1 MLYHPAPPYNPVMP
15 NKDIDKWFIEILKE
29 NESKIFN
36 LIFWHVGDFEEAK
49 DLTQD
54 VFLKV
59 YKNLKKFR
67 GESSVNT
74 WVYRIALNHVNSY
87 LRKSS
92 SRRKTVS
99 LNGMEDSKGLTM
111 NSEYPEFKPEYRILR
126 QKIKELPVEYREV
139 IVLFYFDGKTYEEI
153 AETIGSPI
161 GTVKS
166 RLNRARRILKQALEG
181 LI

>member
-1 MLYHPAPPYNPVMP
+1 MSL
-15 NKDIDKWFIEILKE
+15 KDLDKWFVEILKE
-29 NESKIFN
+29 NESRIFN
-36 LIFWHVGDFEEAK
+36 LIFWQVGDYEEAK

-59 YKNLKKFR
+59 YKNLKRFR
-67 GESSVNT
+67 GESSVST

-87 LRKSS
+87 LRRSS

-99 LNGMEDSKGLTM
+99 LNSFESDDVRGM
-111 NSEYPEFKPEYRILR
+111 NSDLPEFKPEYRILR
-126 QKIKELPVEYREV
+126 EKIKELAPEYREV
-139 IVLFYFDGKTYEEI
+139 IILFYFDGKSYEEI
-153 AETIGSPI
+153 SETIGCPI

-166 RLNRARRILKQALEG
+166 RLNRARNMLKHALEG

>member
-1 MLYHPAPPYNPVMP
+1 MP
-15 NKDIDKWFIEILKE
+15 QKDLDKWFVEILKE
-29 NESKIFN
+29 NESRIFN
-36 LIFWHVGDFEEAK
+36 LIFWHVGDYEVTK

-74 WVYRIALNHVNSY
+74 WVYRIALNHINSY

-99 LNGMEDSKGLTM
+99 LNNFESDRNLVM
-111 NSEYPEFKPEYRILR
+111 NTDQPEFRPEYRVLR
-126 QKIKELPVEYREV
+126 EKIRELPTEYREV
-139 IVLFYFDGKTYEEI
+139 IMLFYFDGKSYEEI

-166 RLNRARRILKQALEG
+166 RLNRARRMLKQALEG